1 MAEYLNDFHKKNSEA
16 VMKHLS
22 RQRQFSPEEML
33 AQIEAHH
40 QKIAEQEQ
48 QSKKSTKKED

>member
-16 VMKHLS
+16 AMKHLS
-22 RQRQFSPEEML
+22 KQRQFSPEEML
-33 AQIEAHH
+33 AQIKAHH